1 MFLKYVDCSGEVKD
15 KHFIANLLK
24 EIIDEVGHENVVQII
39 TDNARNCKGAGEI
52 TIYVVHTLNLALKNI
67 CAPKNVDNN
76 RETYI
81 VFEWITEVHGDALQ
95 IKNFIMNHSM
105 RLAIFNRFS
114 SLKLLSIADTRFA
127 SVVVMLKRFKLI
139 RRALEAMVMSEQWV
153 QYRDDDQG
161 KAKFVREKIV
171 YENWWKNI
179 NYILAFTGPIYDM
192 IRTCDTNKP
201 CLHLVYELWDSMIE
215 NVKTIIYEKEKR
227 QPHEFSLFYDE
238 IHTILVERWTKHN
251 TPLHCLAH
259 SLNPR

>member
-1 MFLKYVDCSGEVKD
+1 MVASTSGPIYLKFVDCLGEVKD

-81 VFEWITEVHGDALQ
+81 IFEWITEVHGDALQ

-171 YENWWKNI
+171 DENWWEKI

-201 CLHLVYELWDSMIE
+201 CLHLVYELWDSMIK
-215 NVKTIIYEKEKR
+215 NVKTIIYEKEKKA
-227 QPHEFSLFYDE
+227 
-238 IHTILVERWTKHN
+238 TT
-251 TPLHCLAH
+251 
-259 SLNPR
+259 